1 MTGAVVA
8 VEVPV
13 VEDVE
18 VAATAGPVEP
28 VMTQPGFDTAVH
40 DDGEAVDGVEAEH
53 DGDEGGG
60 VVEAGLHRVHAG
72 AREGCGVVGLV
83 VEVVDLSVQNLPQVG
98 DVCCPPGVDQPVD
111 EVEVRG
117 PVVSQTEGHHQVSQ
131 WRLGQAGQTK
141 LTGRPGVTERD
152 LQQAGDTAGAQ
163 SHHGVVQDL
172 PDAGV
177 GGAHLVLGQLG
188 LEGREVEEPIPAAAD
203 DEGGQQVSQH
213 DVRHP
218 VS

>member
-28 VMTQPGFDTAVH
+28 VMTQPGSDTAVH
-40 DDGEAVDGVEAEH
+40 DDGETVDRVEAQH

-83 VEVVDLSVQNLPQVG
+83 VEEVDLSVQNLF
-98 DVCCPPGVDQPVD
+98 
-111 EVEVRG
+111 
-117 PVVSQTEGHHQVSQ
+117 VV
-131 WRLGQAGQTK
+131 
-141 LTGRPGVTERD
+141 
-152 LQQAGDTAGAQ
+152 LQGWIN
-163 SHHGVVQDL
+163 L
-172 PDAGV
+172 
-177 GGAHLVLGQLG
+177 
-188 LEGREVEEPIPAAAD
+188 
-203 DEGGQQVSQH
+203 
-213 DVRHP
+213 
-218 VS
+218 